1 MKLYLKSKYK
11 NLKKNDYIQKFKSE
25 KFIEEFNSEVESL
38 FLDQDLEIDNKFS
51 KIKEILNKIKAFKNY
66 YDKKK

>member
-51 KIKEILNKIKAFKNY
+51 KIKEILNKIKTFKNC

>member
-1 MKLYLKSKYK
+1 MYLKSKYK
-11 NLKKNDYIQKFKSE
+11 NLKKNYYIQKFKSE

-51 KIKEILNKIKAFKNY
+51 KIKEILNKIKTFKNC